1 MPKAPVPTKI
11 PTLRNQG
18 YSKRQGLF
26 HNIYFYGISF
36 SLIVAG
42 FLLVIFFYHQGLN
55 TGHTK
60 FELEKAMFYNEN
72 EARKDTI
79 RYIRDSLKLLQ
90 VQYAELYKID
100 QGIPSEKLDSL
111 RFLISLN
118 DSLSMTK
125 KKLAEAKQTIQ
136 QLQKPMNTSSETV
149 MDARQKNELA
159 LGRIALSKIFS
170 GSWSVTYLDSIAPNT
185 RKPYQ
190 LSFDLL
196 TSGRYLEKDLHTSN
210 LEGIEISDDQ
220 KTIRFTKVPVSRQ
233 DKSIEVELVRQ
244 SYGLYRGTENGR
256 RVDYKK
262 QRD

>member
-1 MPKAPVPTKI
+1 MAKAPVPTKI
-11 PTLRNQG
+11 PTPRNQG
-18 YSKRQGLF
+18 HHKRQGLF

-36 SLIVAG
+36 SLIVTG

-60 FELEKAMFYNEN
+60 FELEKAMYYNEN

-90 VQYAELYKID
+90 VQYAELYKIG
-100 QGIPSEKLDSL
+100 QGLPSEKLDSL
-111 RFLISLN
+111 RFLISLS
-118 DSLSMTK
+118 DTLSVTR
-125 KKLAEAKQTIQ
+125 KKLAEAKQAIQ
-136 QLQKPMNTSSETV
+136 QLQKPMNTYSETV
-149 MDARQKNELA
+149 MDGKQKSELTSV
-159 LGRIALSKIFS
+159 RIVLSKIFS
-170 GSWSVTYLDSIAPNT
+170 GSWSVIYLDSIAPNT

-190 LSFDLL
+190 INFDLL
-196 TSGRYLEKDLHTSN
+196 TSGRYLEQDMHTSN
-210 LEGIEISDDQ
+210 LEAIEISDDQ
-220 KTIRFTKVPVSRQ
+220 KTIRFIKVPVNKQ
-233 DKSIEVELVRQ
+233 DKNREVELVRQ